1 MVSYYKTATWVFVGE
16 ISKRPS
22 TSYIIFLRGL
32 VVWFPKATGGVD
44 NKGDIS
50 PFVTFY

>member
-1 MVSYYKTATWVFVGE
+1 MLN
-16 ISKRPS
+16 
-22 TSYIIFLRGL
+22 IFFGGGGGL

-50 PFVTFY
+50 PLIHSTERKGMFVSRYIFF